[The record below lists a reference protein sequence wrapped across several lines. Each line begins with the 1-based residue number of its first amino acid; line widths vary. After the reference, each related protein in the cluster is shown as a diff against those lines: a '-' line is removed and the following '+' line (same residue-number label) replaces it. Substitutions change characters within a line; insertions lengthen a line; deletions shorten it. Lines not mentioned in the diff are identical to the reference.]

1 MLEEFAFQVGVLKV
15 IDDDRFDRW
24 EFVEL
29 LNCCL
34 SVWPDVELLNCL
46 WLKQEACKKQDS
58 RWFKIEKMIFL
69 WMRIIISLFT
79 LSLSS
84 FKTAQIGEINF
95 TSPKIQKGAKKN
107 PKCRIPASHQTI
119 TTSTCA
125 RYCTLKTQCVKVCQK
140 IRLSSITT
148 KCLFTNNAVNRLS
161 RYFSI
166 STQPTIQY
174 TVTG

>member
-1 MLEEFAFQVGVLKV
+1 MIGLTDEN
-15 IDDDRFDRW
+15 
-24 EFVEL
+24 L
-29 LNCCL
+29 LNCWIVVYRFDQMLNCWIVCDWSKKHARSKIQDDSRL
-34 SVWPDVELLNCL
+34 KRWFSCEWELL
-46 WLKQEACKKQDS
+46 
-58 RWFKIEKMIFL
+58 FL
-69 WMRIIISLFT
+69 CS